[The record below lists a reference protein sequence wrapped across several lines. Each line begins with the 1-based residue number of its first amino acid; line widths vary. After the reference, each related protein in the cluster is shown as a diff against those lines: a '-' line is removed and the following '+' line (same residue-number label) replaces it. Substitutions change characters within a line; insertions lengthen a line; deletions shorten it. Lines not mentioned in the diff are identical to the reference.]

1 MLWDSNKRTR
11 YLRCELYHASKSAL
25 GCAISSILVTVG
37 YPTLHNWQSNRF
49 KYIQSNRVYW
59 TTGSMIHVSLTGHGH
74 NSIKNTIKLQVL
86 YEVIKLGRSK
96 IHKSP
101 KHHFLP
107 EPAIRFQ
114 FPTYTLAVTRK
125 EILKIYRYR
134 LGIAMTNG
142 PRELSRHCTQEQKQ
156 FEDMPLGQKDGLEA
170 GF

>member
-1 MLWDSNKRTR
+1 
-11 YLRCELYHASKSAL
+11 
-25 GCAISSILVTVG
+25 
-37 YPTLHNWQSNRF
+37 
-49 KYIQSNRVYW
+49 
-59 TTGSMIHVSLTGHGH
+59 MIHVSLTGHGH

-101 KHHFLP
+101 KNHFLP

-156 FEDMPLGQKDGLEA
+156 FERYAFGPKRWTRGRILATRRSEYEFPLTKAHILYTNV
-170 GF
+170 